1 MVDGPVCKYS
11 ALYVW
16 HLDDASCQHLQSE
29 KSCSMLDKK
38 TWQGRTPCRE
48 NEETKF
54 ILKVLY
60 RKYKDLTEP

>member
-16 HLDDASCQHLQSE
+16 HLDDVSCQHLQSE

-38 TWQGRTPCRE
+38 TWRGQKTWRGRTPCRE
-48 NEETKF
+48 NKETKF
-54 ILKVLY
+54 ILKVL
-60 RKYKDLTEP
+60 

>member
-16 HLDDASCQHLQSE
+16 HLNDASCQHLQSE

-38 TWQGRTPCRE
+38 TWRGRTPCRE

-54 ILKVLY
+54 ILKVL
-60 RKYKDLTEP
+60 